1 MSKTLMATGMKVF
14 ILIYSQSLPAMQ
26 TYSLVRIL
34 LTGTIGIVS
43 FTAIILRA
51 EPAKMLMT

>member
-1 MSKTLMATGMKVF
+1 MATGMKVF